1 MRFAL
6 KAIPIGVLGC
16 AAALLVACGNRNG
29 LLSGGDASSLQNAL
43 ASVQSACADGK
54 TDRAALAAQRF
65 SDRVEGLS
73 SRSVDRRLI
82 ANLQQGAR
90 TLEQL
95 VASRCTQT
103 TPTTTTP
110 TTAPTTTQATTTA
123 PTTTAPT
130 QTAPTTT
137 APPTD
142 TTTTPDAGGGGGLP
156 PGQGGTP
163 PGQGGTPP
171 GQGGGDGGD
180 AGGASPGGGG

>member
-29 LLSGGDASSLQNAL
+29 LLSGGDAGNLQSAL

-65 SDRVEGLS
+65 SDRVDGLS
-73 SRSVDRRLI
+73 PRSVDRRLI

-95 VASRCTQT
+95 VASSCTQT
-103 TPTTTTP
+103 TPTTTTTP
-110 TTAPTTTQATTTA
+110 TTAPPTTQATTTT
-123 PTTTAPT
+123 PTTAPT
-130 QTAPTTT
+130 QTTQTTT

-142 TTTTPDAGGGGGLP
+142 TTTTPGTGGGGVP

-163 PGQGGTPP
+163 PGHGGTPP
-171 GQGGGDGGD
+171 GQGGGGGGD